1 MSLPIKILW
10 ENLDNHSKDDLC
22 DIYWNLVDGTW
33 DRRIGRKPVE
43 FDLLP
48 YETKRKKKMSKAK
61 ILEPY
66 IEEIEKLTNEK
77 ERRRHLMVKI
87 QKCLTSSEFE
97 EWWVDLEKSGITLSR

>member
-10 ENLDNHSKDDLC
+10 ENLENHSKDDLC

-33 DRRIGRKPVE
+33 DRRIGRKPID

-48 YETKRKKKMSKAK
+48 YETKRKKKRSKNK

-66 IEEIEKLTNEK
+66 IQEIERMTNKK
-77 ERRRHLMVKI
+77 ERRRYLMVEI

-97 EWWVDLEKSGITLSR
+97 EWWTDLEKSGVKLSR